1 MDKLTTAMERIAHY
15 MATITRNALAFIDS
29 LHTFTFYL
37 HLIETELTES
47 W

>member
-1 MDKLTTAMERIAHY
+1 MDKLTTAMEQFALHGD
-15 MATITRNALAFIDS
+15 TTRNALAFIDS